1 MSVYIGSK
9 KVKEL
14 YYGGKKVKEA
24 WYGSKKVYSS
34 GPEEWKAGVRYP
46 TGSFALMQ
54 TDKGMTPFYC
64 YVGHVS
70 DYNNAPYRGI
80 DGTNYWAEVVNP
92 TGDKLTHW
100 VGGVYY
106 NVGDRVLWHGA
117 NMTREYRCIKA
128 HVSEEDKEPYWGLLQ
143 DKHWKFVKE
152 L

>member
-1 MSVYIGSK
+1 MPAYIGNK

-24 WYGSKKVYSS
+24 WYGGKKVYSN
-34 GPEEWKAGVRYP
+34 GPEEWKAGVGYS
-46 TGSFALMQ
+46 TGSFVLVE

-64 YVGHVS
+64 YAGHVS

-80 DGTNYWAEVVNP
+80 NGTKYWAEVANP

-106 NVGDRVLWHGA
+106 NVGDRVIWMGSDI
-117 NMTREYRCIKA
+117 TREYKCIKG
-128 HVSEEDKEPYWGLLQ
+128 HVSDDDKEPYWGLLQ

>member
-1 MSVYIGSK
+1 MPAHIGSK

-14 YYGGKKVKEA
+14 YYGGKKIKEA
-24 WYGSKKVYSS
+24 WYGGKKVYSN
-34 GPEEWKAGVRYP
+34 GPEEWKAGVGYS
-46 TGSFALMQ
+46 TGSFVLVE
-54 TDKGMTPFYC
+54 TNKGMTPFYC
-64 YVGHVS
+64 YAGHVS

-80 DGTNYWAEVVNP
+80 NGTNYWAEVANP

-106 NVGDRVLWHGA
+106 NVGDRVIWMGSDI
-117 NMTREYRCIKA
+117 TREYKCIKG
-128 HVSEEDKEPYWGLLQ
+128 HVSDDDKEPYWGLLQ

>member
-1 MSVYIGSK
+1 MPAYIGNK

-14 YYGGKKVKEA
+14 YYGDKKVKEA
-24 WYGSKKVYSS
+24 WYGSKKVYSN
-34 GPEEWKAGVRYP
+34 GPEEWKAGVGYS
-46 TGSFALMQ
+46 TGSFVLVE

-64 YVGHVS
+64 YAGHVS

-80 DGTNYWAEVVNP
+80 NGTNYWAEVANP

-106 NVGDRVLWHGA
+106 NVGDRVIWMGS
-117 NMTREYRCIKA
+117 NITREYRCIKG
-128 HVSEEDKEPYWGLLQ
+128 HVSNDDKEPYWGLLQ
-143 DKHWKFVKE
+143 DKHWKFIKE

>member
-1 MSVYIGSK
+1 MPAYIGNK

-14 YYGGKKVKEA
+14 YYGGKKIKEA
-24 WYGSKKVYSS
+24 WYGGKKVYAN
-34 GPEEWKAGVRYP
+34 GPEEWKAGVGYS
-46 TGSFALMQ
+46 TGSFVLVE

-64 YVGHVS
+64 YAGHVS

-80 DGTNYWAEVVNP
+80 NGTNYWAEVANP

-106 NVGDRVLWHGA
+106 NVGDRVIWMGA
-117 NMTREYRCIKA
+117 NITREYRCIKG
-128 HVSEEDKEPYWGLLQ
+128 HVSDDDKEPYWGLLQ